1 MKKSIIKRRKRVVAP
16 ANGNFAHGIAPAA
29 TPQTMDIGQQ
39 LHAHNTGSPS
49 DTEMTDVSANA
60 VRQLPNSNNQRF
72 PLAVDF
78 TSTSRTSSSATH
90 NGNMSLTS
98 ENGDAA
104 QQQRKRSL
112 SLMDSESPEARSLH
126 SINSLLNPRGNGVL
140 GDVPIEPSL
149 LALGNGMED
158 LPSDQKRRVLM
169 EKRELL
175 ERESKRIRV
184 EIEACDRE
192 LERIGTGESVA
203 AVAAAA
209 ASLVSNGES

>member
-1 MKKSIIKRRKRVVAP
+1 
-16 ANGNFAHGIAPAA
+16 
-29 TPQTMDIGQQ
+29 
-39 LHAHNTGSPS
+39 
-49 DTEMTDVSANA
+49 MTDVSANA

-78 TSTSRTSSSATH
+78 TSTSRASSNAAP

-98 ENGDAA
+98 ENSDGA
-104 QQQRKRSL
+104 QQRKRSL